1 MAARVYTEIEV
12 PLTGPSTTKFFL
24 RGRSPQDLARNLR
37 REARRLGMWFD
48 ELASV
53 IEGLAADG
61 WRWRVINGTTLVF
74 SHHRPL
80 GKQETVAYLQRKFGR
95 RVLRHISLRER
106 VEVVQPQV
114 SSEEKGTGR
123 ATKLPRPTPS
133 LPKAEDELTRE
144 LRRMIAAE
152 EHRSELYLGHPQ
164 EELAEL
170 ALDMNF
176 LAQEALEDPEVA
188 SFLEKLQEEHAQDK
202 TYQDLHDRYFSLLD
216 RLGTGDPAVDEAYWD
231 LFSYTARKLAPLIPI
246 LRNYLQRRGLTDL
259 CDHEATSFL
268 ACALAQA
275 LTLIED
281 RED

>member
-12 PLTGPSTTKFFL
+12 PLTGPTGTKFLL

-37 REARRLGMWFD
+37 REARRLGIWLD

-74 SHHRPL
+74 SHHRPQ

-106 VEVVQPQV
+106 VEMVEQKAP
-114 SSEEKGTGR
+114 EGRGTGR
-123 ATKLPRPTPS
+123 AARLPRPTPQP
-133 LPKAEDELTRE
+133 PKAEDELTRE

-152 EHRSELYLGHPQ
+152 EHPKELYLGHPQ

-188 SFLEKLQEEHAQDK
+188 KFLEKLQEEHAQDK
-202 TYQDLHDRYFSLLD
+202 TYRDLHDRYFSLLD
-216 RLGTGDPAVDEAYWD
+216 RLGSGDPAVDEAYWD
-231 LFSYTARKLAPLIPI
+231 LFSYTAHKLAPLIPV
-246 LRNYLQRRGLTDL
+246 LRNYLERRGLTDL
-259 CDHEATSFL
+259 CEHEATSFL
-268 ACALAQA
+268 ACALSQA
-275 LTLIED
+275 LTLMEE